1 MYATSHG
8 AVDPPPSPR
17 TLRRRIEDAVVPAGC
32 LREAEGDSI
41 VAALRR
47 YEAIRKPRASKVQR
61 LSRTRGEPW
70 PRGDGWHLP
79 DGEQQR
85 QRGKE
90 GREVDR
96 AFYLEAWNGTNSY
109 SVDRIGRGAPRVCFP
124 KKRARPR

>member
-1 MYATSHG
+1 M
-8 AVDPPPSPR
+8 
-17 TLRRRIEDAVVPAGC
+17 VPAGC

-79 DGEQQR
+79 DEHG
-85 QRGKE
+85 
-90 GREVDR
+90 
-96 AFYLEAWNGTNSY
+96 
-109 SVDRIGRGAPRVCFP
+109 
-124 KKRARPR
+124 

>member
-8 AVDPPPSPR
+8 AVDPPPSPG

-61 LSRTRGEPW
+61 LYRTRGEPW
-70 PRGDGWHLP
+70 PRGDCWHLP
-79 DGEQQR
+79 DGEEQR
-85 QRGKE
+85 QRDA
-90 GREVDR
+90 RLATIDPLR
-96 AFYLEAWNGTNSY
+96 ANA
-109 SVDRIGRGAPRVCFP
+109 
-124 KKRARPR
+124 

>member
-1 MYATSHG
+1 M
-8 AVDPPPSPR
+8 
-17 TLRRRIEDAVVPAGC
+17 VPVGC

-79 DGEQQR
+79 DGEEQR

-90 GREVDR
+90 GREVER

-109 SVDRIGRGAPRVCFP
+109 SVDRIACTIRR
-124 KKRARPR
+124 